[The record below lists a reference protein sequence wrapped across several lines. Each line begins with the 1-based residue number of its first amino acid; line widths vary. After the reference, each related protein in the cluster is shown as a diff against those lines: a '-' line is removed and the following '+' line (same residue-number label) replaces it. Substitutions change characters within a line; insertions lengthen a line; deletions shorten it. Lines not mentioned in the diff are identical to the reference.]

1 VQKLSGMINWLR
13 PYLGLTP
20 SQFQPLIDLLKGD
33 SDLRAPRKLTPQA
46 KRTIAL
52 VEQCLQTKHVWR
64 IAPDVAIHVYILIES
79 MVPFAMIAQWN
90 PAWHDPLHVL

>member
-1 VQKLSGMINWLR
+1 VQKLAGTINWLC

-20 SQFQPLIDLLKGD
+20 SQIQPLIDLLKGD

-46 KRTIAL
+46 KQTIAL
-52 VEQCLQTKHVWR
+52 VEQCMETKQVWSN
-64 IAPDVAIHVYILIES
+64 ATDVAIHMYILIES

-90 PAWHDPLHVL
+90 PAWHDPMHVL